1 MLAYFAGAGQLASFT
16 TDALAGE
23 RIEILTIVA
32 SSLYQRNKEFKA
44 KLCLV
49 LLDQVAGAF
58 RQIAAYMA
66 I

>member
-1 MLAYFAGAGQLASFT
+1 MLAYFAGTGQLTSFT

-23 RIEILTIVA
+23 RIEIITIIA
-32 SSLYQRNKEFKA
+32 PSLYQRDKELEA
-44 KLCLV
+44 KLCLL
-49 LLDQVAGAF
+49 LLDQIAGTF

>member
-1 MLAYFAGAGQLASFT
+1 MLAYFTGAGQLASFT

-23 RIEILTIVA
+23 RIEIITIIA
-32 SSLYQRNKEFKA
+32 PSLYQRNKELKA

>member
-23 RIEILTIVA
+23 RIEIITIIA
-32 SSLYQRNKEFKA
+32 PSLYQRNKELEA
-44 KLCLV
+44 KLCLQ

-58 RQIAAYMA
+58 RQIAAYMT